1 MPKRSHRDNI
11 VDAGLAVMFRSGY
24 HGSGVRDIV
33 AAAGAP
39 QGSFTNHFRSKEAFA
54 EAVLDRYFDTVKGL
68 VRQALG
74 DRALTPRQRLKRYL
88 EIISGRLEDADWSR
102 GCLIADLSL
111 EASTQSEG
119 LRARLQAIFQ
129 EWRQPFAACIAEG
142 QAAGELDDSFSA
154 TDLAELLLS
163 SWLGAILR
171 MKVERSPAPLVRFR
185 TIMFETVFK
194 EPA

>member
-1 MPKRSHRDNI
+1 MPKRSLRDDI
-11 VDAGLAVMFRSGY
+11 VDAGLRVMFKSGY
-24 HGSGVRDIV
+24 NGSSVRDIV

-54 EAVLDRYFDTVKGL
+54 EAVLERYFDYLQGL
-68 VRQALG
+68 VREAL
-74 DRALTPRQRLKRYL
+74 DDPALSPRQRLQRYL
-88 EIISGRLEDADWSR
+88 EIITGKLEGDDWSR

-111 EASTQSEG
+111 EASTQSEA
-119 LRARLQAIFQ
+119 LRARLDAIFA
-129 EWRQPFAACIAEG
+129 EWRVPFADCIARG
-142 QAAGELDDSFSA
+142 QAAGELADTFDP

-171 MKVERSPAPLVRFR
+171 MKVERTPAPLLRFR

-194 EPA
+194 ELA

>member
-1 MPKRSHRDNI
+1 
-11 VDAGLAVMFRSGY
+11 MFRSGY
-24 HGSGVRDIV
+24 HGSSVRDVV

-54 EAVLDRYFDTVKGL
+54 EAVLNRYFDTVKGL
-68 VRQALG
+68 VRDALG
-74 DRALTPRQRLKRYL
+74 DTTLTPRQRLKRYL

-119 LRARLQAIFQ
+119 LRARLRAIFE
-129 EWRQPFAACIAEG
+129 EWRQPFAQCIAEG
-142 QAAGELDDSFSA
+142 QAAGELDDIFDA